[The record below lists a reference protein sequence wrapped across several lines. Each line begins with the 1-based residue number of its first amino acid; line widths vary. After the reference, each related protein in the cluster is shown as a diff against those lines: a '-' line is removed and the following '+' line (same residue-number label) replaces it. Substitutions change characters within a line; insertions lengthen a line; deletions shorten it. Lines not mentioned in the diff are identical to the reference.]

1 MEKLKRDSQ
10 EYMDR
15 VERVA
20 NWISAVVSEA
30 DKMGIDICISGVDIR
45 TQAALMVGKFKEP
58 VPSGAAIMG
67 MLANLEIANLRGEL
81 DGDLKVAHVIMKT
94 AYERFFANVKDISTF
109 LGSMTALS
117 EGNIEAGKVA
127 LDKMNE
133 HNSDYGIQSV
143 EVKSDSGIKTPD
155 KVDMSDYEVT
165 FDVKEGDYIYV
176 IDVSPFDKEG
186 KGDLLAEG
194 IVTERLP
201 YLVEDQVQIPEDPTN
216 FGIVIDNIE
225 YYNNDFTGFFKR
237 KSK

>member
-1 MEKLKRDSQ
+1 
-10 EYMDR
+10 MDR

-20 NWISAVVSEA
+20 NWMSAVVSEA
-30 DKMGIDICISGVDIR
+30 DKMGIDICISGVDTR
-45 TQAALMVGKFKEP
+45 TQAALMVGKFNEP
-58 VPSGAAIMG
+58 VQSGAAIMG

-81 DGDLKVAHVIMKT
+81 DGDLKVAHIIMKT

-127 LDKMNE
+127 LDKMSE
-133 HNSDYGIQSV
+133 HSSDYGIKSV
-143 EVKSDSGIKTPD
+143 EITNSSGIKTSD
-155 KVDMSDYEVT
+155 KVDMLDYELT
-165 FDVKEGDYIYV
+165 FDVKKGDHIYV
-176 IDVSPFDKEG
+176 IDINPYDRDG

-201 YLVEDQVQIPEDPTN
+201 YIVVDQIQIPEDTTL
-216 FGIVIDNIE
+216 FGIVIDNVE
-225 YYNNDFTGFFKR
+225 YYNSDFTGFYKR